1 MLAAVE
7 NFVSEVNETKSVTL
21 KAGVYYTA
29 GMLVTLQNDGKFT
42 NGIII
47 APGATLTGTQVAF
60 EKQMIGVVRDAVDA
74 TSGDKVGVIITVGV
88 FNKNKITFAS
98 TQTYADVAGILQ
110 SKSLKM
116 EGWNK

>member
-1 MLAAVE
+1 MQATVE
-7 NFVSEVNETKSVTL
+7 NFVSAVNETKSVTL
-21 KAGVYYTA
+21 KTGVSYTA

-47 APGATLTGTQVAF
+47 VPGATLAGTEVAY
-60 EKQMIGVVRDAVDA
+60 EKQIVGVVRDAVDA
-74 TSGDKVGVIITVGV
+74 TSGDKVGVIITDGV
-88 FNKNKITFAS
+88 FNQNKITFAS

-110 SKSLKM
+110 SKNLKM

>member
-1 MLAAVE
+1 MQSVVE
-7 NFVSEVNETKSVTL
+7 NFVSQVNETKSVTL
-21 KAGVYYTA
+21 KSGVSYTA

-47 APGATLTGTQVAF
+47 VPGASLTGTQVAY
-60 EKQMIGVVRDAVDA
+60 EKQIVGVLREAVDA
-74 TSGDKVGVIITVGV
+74 TSGDKVGVIITDGV
-88 FNKNKITFAS
+88 FNQNKITFAS

-110 SKSLKM
+110 AKNLKM

>member
-1 MLAAVE
+1 MQAVVE
-7 NFVSEVNETKSVTL
+7 NFVSEVKATRSVTL
-21 KAGVYYTA
+21 KAGVSYTA

-47 APGATLTGTQVAF
+47 APGASLTGTQVAY
-60 EKQMIGVVRDAVDA
+60 EKQIVGVVRESIDA
-74 TSGDKVGVIITVGV
+74 TAADKVGIIITDGV
-88 FNKNKITFAS
+88 FNQNKIAFAS

-110 SKSLKM
+110 SKNLKM

>member
-1 MLAAVE
+1 MQAVVE
-7 NFVSEVNETKSVTL
+7 NFVSQVNETKSVTL
-21 KAGVYYTA
+21 KSGVSYTA

-47 APGATLTGTQVAF
+47 VPGASLTGTQVAY
-60 EKQMIGVVRDAVDA
+60 EKQIVGVLREAVDA
-74 TSGDKVGVIITVGV
+74 TSADKVGVIITDGV
-88 FNKNKITFAS
+88 FNQNKVTFAS

-110 SKSLKM
+110 SKNLKM